1 MVIEAVGIGMLLS
14 LFFVET
20 IGVAAGGIV
29 VPGYIAVMLHHPFR
43 VMGTIACALVSLA
56 VIKSISRVTILYGRR
71 LLVMCI
77 LVGYLLGYV
86 SKLYPTVEMNY
97 GGIDI
102 STIGYVIPG
111 LMTYW
116 MERQGIIYTITSM
129 LIVSCLARLILIV
142 LTGGVILA

>member
-1 MVIEAVGIGMLLS
+1 MVVEAVGIGMLLS
-14 LFFVET
+14 LLFVET

-29 VPGYIAVMLHHPFR
+29 VPGYIAIMLHHPFR
-43 VMGTIACALVSLA
+43 VMGTIACAFISLA

-142 LTGGVILA
+142 LTGGVILS